1 MRKDRLHRWINPPVL
16 LLAFASA
23 VPLFAQETLLE
34 FDPAQTRLEFTL
46 NDILHT
52 VHGTFRLKQGS
63 IRFDPATG
71 RAGGLLVVDATSGDS
86 GSGAR
91 DRKMHK
97 DILES
102 QNFPEIT
109 FLPVRVTGSMAPQ
122 GEWQYEVQGL
132 FGLHGS
138 EHELNMTGSVH
149 ISGDRFTATA
159 HFVVPYTNWGVK
171 NPSTFILRVSG
182 KVEINISAAGHVTQ

>member
-1 MRKDRLHRWINPPVL
+1 MRKLQPNHWISTAVL
-16 LLAFASA
+16 LFAFAAA
-23 VPLFAQETLLE
+23 VPMFAQETLLE

-52 VHGTFRLKQGS
+52 VHGTFRMKQGS

-71 RAGGLLVVDATSGDS
+71 KAGGLLVVDATSGDS

-102 QNFPEIT
+102 QRFPEIT
-109 FLPVRVTGSMAPQ
+109 FVPVRVTGSMAPQ
-122 GEWQYEVQGL
+122 GEWQYQIQGI

-138 EHELNMTGSVH
+138 EHDLNMTGSVQ

-171 NPSTFILRVSG
+171 NPSTFILRVSD
-182 KVEINISAAGHVTQ
+182 KVEINISAIGHVAQ